1 MNKLVSVSVCT
12 NRPHCLPNIINNY
25 KRQSYKNKELIV
37 IINSDAINRDDTI
50 KSIRNAN
57 ITKYKVVKVSEK
69 KGLGY
74 CLNIAI
80 ARSSG
85 VYWTKMDD
93 DDFYDVGYLKE
104 VISYLVQNKNIQVV
118 GKCKFKIYIP
128 EHDKLYMWDSRF
140 RENSIGGAVAGATI
154 TVRRSIFRTIRFNEF
169 LQTSEDSRF
178 LKICKQK
185 KYKIYATSSDNFIV
199 IRHID
204 PNNHT
209 WKIKIKD
216 FQKRCKPYGGE
227 KGKAL
232 LKHLKQN
239 HIFSKPVDSDCSDNE
254 CIVDGG

>member
-1 MNKLVSVSVCT
+1 MNKLVSVCVCT
-12 NRPHCLPNIINNY
+12 NRQHCLPNIINNY

-37 IINSDAINRDDTI
+37 IINSDSIHSNNTI
-50 KSIRNAN
+50 KSIREAN

-69 KGLGY
+69 KGLGH

-93 DDFYDVGYLKE
+93 DDFYDVEYLKE
-104 VISYLVQNKNIQVV
+104 AIQCLVQNKDVSVV
-118 GKCKFKIYIP
+118 GKRKIKIYVP
-128 EHDKLYMWDSRF
+128 EHDKLYIRNTEF
-140 RENSIGGAVAGATI
+140 IENNISSAIAGATI
-154 TVRRSIFRTIRFNEF
+154 TVRRSIFRTIRFNGS
-169 LQTSEDSRF
+169 LRTSEDTRF

-204 PNNHT
+204 PDNHT

-216 FQKRCKPYGGE
+216 FQKRCKPYDGE
-227 KGKAL
+227 KGSAL
-232 LKHLKQN
+232 LKYLKQN
-239 HIFSKPVDSDCSDNE
+239 HIFSKPA
-254 CIVDGG
+254 G